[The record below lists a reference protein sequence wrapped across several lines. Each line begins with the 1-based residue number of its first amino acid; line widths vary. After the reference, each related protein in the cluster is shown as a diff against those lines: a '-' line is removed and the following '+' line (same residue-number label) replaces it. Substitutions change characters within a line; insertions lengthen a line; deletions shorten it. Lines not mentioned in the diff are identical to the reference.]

1 MPQPSRGAAVAMLLS
16 LAVHGLFALVVF
28 FIPGPAPRTS
38 VDACVVNVAPALSL
52 SLAELSTPPATA
64 ATPARE
70 EPEFSVVVTEPSS
83 TPVVTTEVRAPTVTA
98 KPAASGPGNAGGN
111 GPAGGSGTATG
122 GRPSLLDAPQPARR
136 VVYVIDRSLSMGPSR
151 ALNRARHELLNAL
164 ARLPAGAT
172 FQVILYNRRAE
183 LLRIDGRSGFLPAD
197 ATTRAAV
204 ALALESTTAE
214 GSTDHLL
221 ALRQGLV
228 LRPDVLFL
236 VTDAAELTDR
246 DVQEVTRVNAARTA
260 IHVIELSRHRGD
272 ADGPVRSLALHTGGS
287 YRRESPE

>member
-1 MPQPSRGAAVAMLLS
+1 MLLS

-38 VDACVVNVAPALSL
+38 VDACVVDVGPALSL
-52 SLAELSTPPATA
+52 SLAEFSTAPAPPAA
-64 ATPARE
+64 AAAPGGKE
-70 EPEFSVVVTEPSS
+70 SEFKVVVTEPSS
-83 TPVVTTEVRAPTVTA
+83 APVVTTDFQAPIVTA
-98 KPAASGPGNAGGN
+98 RPAASGPGNASGN
-111 GPAGGSGTATG
+111 DPAGGSGTAAG
-122 GRPSLLDAPQPARR
+122 GRLLDAPRPARR

-151 ALNRARHELLNAL
+151 ALKRARQELLNAL

-183 LLRIDGRSGFLPAD
+183 VLRIDGRSGFLPAD
-197 ATTRAAV
+197 AATRAAV

-246 DVQEVTRVNAARTA
+246 DVQEVIRVNAARTA